1 MKSEIIYPFIAIALV
16 SASCTKHDNKPE
28 QQLPEIEVSKAIRD
42 SVTIYNTYPGTLRA
56 QNRVDLVGRVNG
68 YLRSKNYDDGQF
80 VTKGR
85 ILFTIEDTQY
95 RDQVNQARAALASAR
110 SQREYARSHY
120 DAVSEALK
128 SDAVSLMEV
137 KQAKSNLEQ
146 AEASIRTAEAELQNA
161 VTNLGYCV
169 VRAPFSGHV
178 SASTLDVG
186 AYVSGA
192 GAPVTLATIYEDNS
206 LYAEF
211 HIDDKAMQKILLSND
226 KAGIDLDSIPLLFRQ
241 DVPGQYTARLSY
253 ISPQVD
259 PSTGTLS
266 LRADVDNRNGDLR
279 DGMYVDIS
287 LPSSASP
294 DAVLVRDASL
304 GTDQLGKYLFVVNDS
319 SEVVYTPV
327 TTGSIVQD
335 SMRIIVSGIK
345 AGDRYVTKALLK
357 VRDGMTI
364 KPVETK

>member
-1 MKSEIIYPFIAIALV
+1 M
-16 SASCTKHDNKPE
+16 
-28 QQLPEIEVSKAIRD
+28 
-42 SVTIYNTYPGTLRA
+42 
-56 QNRVDLVGRVNG
+56 
-68 YLRSKNYDDGQF
+68 
-80 VTKGR
+80 TKGR

-95 RDQVNQARAALASAR
+95 RDQVNQARAALVSAR

-253 ISPQVD
+253 ISPHVD

-266 LRADVDNRNGDLR
+266 LRA